1 MRIAAFIVLYT
12 FGSILYMTDLSAQN
26 ASLLADSNVDASSA
40 RDGAAMIHKVTGY
53 AMLTKKGNPIENDLK
68 VGDVIQAGDQIDT
81 GTGSALTI
89 YFDANKKNA
98 IRIPAETSAVFTSIE
113 PTSIEL
119 KKGSVFNVV
128 DGLAHGSTWKVTTPS
143 AVAAVRGTVFMI
155 TFIGGKFYAATLN
168 VPNDGKTS
176 AIEVKSTANEN
187 KVNVFEG
194 KEVSLEKTES
204 LNVEKVVDLHPETVT
219 ALQSFFQEVLSER
232 NDVDQQDGGGVPE
245 PLAEFT
251 ETTCNASGKNC
262 STKTCK
268 QTSNGEVCS
277 YA

>member
-1 MRIAAFIVLYT
+1 MRIAALVTLFI
-12 FGSILYMTDLSAQN
+12 FGSIFSAPYLSAQDQN
-26 ASLLADSNVDASSA
+26 SQAQNNLDMSA
-40 RDGAAMIHKVTGY
+40 RDGAATIHKVTGY
-53 AMLTKKGNPIENDLK
+53 AVLTKMGNPIEKDLK
-68 VGDVIQAGDQIDT
+68 VGDVIQSGDQIQT

-89 YFDANKKNA
+89 YFDKSKQNA

-119 KKGSVFNVV
+119 KSGSVFNVV
-128 DGLAHGSTWKVTTPS
+128 DGLANGSSWKVTTPS

-176 AIEVKSTANEN
+176 AIEVTSIADES

-204 LNVEKVVDLHPETVT
+204 LSIDKVVDLHPETVST
-219 ALQSFFQEVLSER
+219 LQSFFQEVQSER
-232 NDVDQQDGGGVPE
+232 HAIEEQDGGSVPE

-251 ETTCNASGKNC
+251 ETTCDASGKNC

-268 QTSNGEVCS
+268 QTSNGEVCT